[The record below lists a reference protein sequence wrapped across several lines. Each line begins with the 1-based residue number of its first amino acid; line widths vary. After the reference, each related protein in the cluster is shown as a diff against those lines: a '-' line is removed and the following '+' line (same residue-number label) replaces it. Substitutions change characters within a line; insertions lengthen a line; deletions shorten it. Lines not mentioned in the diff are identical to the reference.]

1 MSEKPLV
8 KTASKDVL
16 ARCMATEDITVQH
29 SASAQ
34 TAYFDTQ
41 NRVLC
46 LPIWKDMDN
55 SMYDMLVGHEVSHA
69 LNTPAEGW
77 QDFVGDGKGAKMRHM
92 FLNVVEDARIER
104 MIKDKFP
111 GLRRD
116 FASAYATLQERDI
129 FEISGKDLS
138 TLALIDRLNLKF
150 KVGLHCQHPVPFASA
165 EQQYVTRMAE
175 TTTFEDVMELA
186 RELYELQAEEDE
198 KKQQEEQA
206 QQGASPE
213 SGDGE
218 GDEGT
223 GSTPSD
229 SDESGESDES
239 GAGSSA
245 GDEDGDEESSD
256 GSSAGD
262 GDGDESGE
270 DSGASMNDDTD
281 DGESAESTTGD
292 GDESGE
298 GEGDQQSDLDYDD
311 YNNNQECAG
320 GTQNA
325 FEKGVED
332 LRDNEVQGYSYHTL
346 PAPVLENI
354 VVGPSKIAELWNNV
368 KNHRF
373 YNDASHVETR
383 TKQMTALRE
392 YQNSIKGTVAQMVQ
406 QFQMKQAA
414 EADKRTEI
422 AKTGVLDTN
431 TMINYRWS
439 EDIFV
444 KNEVHAD
451 GKNHGM
457 VMYVD
462 WSGSMSGILQD
473 TVEQLLVLVEFCR
486 KVNIPYEV
494 YAFSSN
500 EYCPFEDFYSD
511 EAEAWRKEKA
521 DTRWTPDR
529 DTDCTPHEFAL
540 YNFLSSKLNKR
551 DYAEALDNLWML
563 TYSQSRYGH
572 CHSPR
577 CLSLGCT
584 PLNEA
589 IVCAMDMVPAFQQA
603 NGIEIV
609 NTVFLTDGDGHGM
622 ISRSYRGW
630 GNSKAFVTDKKTKK
644 NYDITRGET
653 NGLLNMLRDRTGT
666 NLIGIRLHDA
676 NNVRFL
682 RYNMEEAE
690 YRATEKQYK
699 TQNFIT
705 LKSAYDEYFLVKGDL
720 KVETDAMDN
729 LENDAS
735 LTKIRNAFL
744 KGGNRRKASRVIA
757 NKMVDIFAA

>member
-1 MSEKPLV
+1 
-8 KTASKDVL
+8 
-16 ARCMATEDITVQH
+16 MATEDITVQH

-46 LPIWKDMDN
+46 LPVWQDMDN

-69 LNTPAEGW
+69 LHTPASGW

-116 FASAYATLQERDI
+116 FVAAYNSLNERDI

-138 TLALIDRLNLKF
+138 TLALIDRLNLEF
-150 KVGLHCQHPVPFASA
+150 KVGLHCQHKVPFSSD

-175 TTTFEDVMELA
+175 TETFEDVMVLA
-186 RELYELQAEEDE
+186 RELYEMQAEEDAE
-198 KKQQEEQA
+198 KQEQQNQESAE
-206 QQGASPE
+206 GSPADA
-213 SGDGE
+213 GDGE

-239 GAGSSA
+239 GAGSS
-245 GDEDGDEESSD
+245 GEEGDEEGEESS
-256 GSSAGD
+256 GASS

-270 DSGASMNDDTD
+270 DSGQSMEDDTD
-281 DGESAESTTGD
+281 DGESAESTTGEN
-292 GDESGE
+292 GESGE
-298 GEGDQQSDLDYDD
+298 GEGDEPSDLDYDD
-311 YNNNQECAG
+311 YANNVDAAG
-320 GTQNA
+320 GTQRA

-332 LRDNEVQGYSYHTL
+332 LRDATSGEYKYATV
-346 PAPVLENI
+346 PAPNLSEI
-354 VVGPSKIAELWNNV
+354 VIDYPKIADLWTGIQTEYSKKWNDEYYT
-368 KNHRF
+368 KN
-373 YNDASHVETR
+373 R
-383 TKQMTALRE
+383 TERATALRE

-414 EADKRTEI
+414 DADKRTEI

-500 EYCPFEDFYSD
+500 EYCPINDYYGD
-511 EAEAWRKEKA
+511 EAEAWRKAQGDVEK
-521 DTRWTPDR
+521 WNSDR
-529 DTDCTPHEFAL
+529 DTDCRPHEFAL
-540 YNFLSSKLNKR
+540 YNFLSSRMNKR
-551 DYAEALDNLWML
+551 DYVEALNNLWLL
-563 TYSQSRYGH
+563 TSSASHYSGH
-572 CHSPR
+572 PSPR

-589 IVCAMDMVPAFQQA
+589 VVCAMDMVPAFQRA

-622 ISRSYRGW
+622 IGRYGRYGRGD
-630 GNSKAFVTDKKTKK
+630 KTFVTDKKSKK
-644 NYDITRGET
+644 TYEIVDNET
-653 NGLLNMLRDRTGT
+653 DALLDMLRDRTGT
-666 NLIGIRLHDA
+666 NLVGIRLHDSK
-676 NNVRFL
+676 NVRFL
-682 RYNMEEAE
+682 RYRMEDSE
-690 YRATEKQYK
+690 YAAAEKQYK
-699 TQNFIT
+699 TQNYVT
-705 LKSAYDEYFLVKGDL
+705 LPSSYDEYFLVKGDL
-720 KVETDAMDN
+720 KVETDA
-729 LENDAS
+729 LEELDSDAS
-735 LTKIRNAFL
+735 ITKIRNAFL
-744 KGGNRRKASRVIA
+744 KGGTRRKMSRVIA